1 MDYIIYMY
9 VYVCSKDS
17 CLAVFHEYGMMGS
30 SRVGMAVGAIMTIST
45 PPQTTSATR
54 CVCVH
59 PLTHPSTYLS
69 IYLSGSYC
77 IHFELRVR
85 LKMIRNL

>member
-1 MDYIIYMY
+1 MDYVYMY

-54 CVCVH
+54 CVRVCSSTDSPVH
-59 PLTHPSTYLS
+59 LS